1 MGKALRILVFIILIL
16 SVISLVFANLLFKKR
31 ELLTKRNEIL
41 ENTVVNIAK
50 TIEGE
55 DAPDSTP
62 PSVEKDIS
70 DVTDRELVN
79 PEKLAMLENYPISL
93 EQQNLPALDLD
104 NNKMRLQ
111 LRSYYVVGPDGE
123 YKIDELTQKPA
134 TKGDGSMVAVLE
146 NVFDRAKTQQAKLNK
161 TRAEL
166 TKLREMLSTTV
177 DDVNALKVAGRTDK
191 KSLTEKGE
199 MITTLQGEKETLEAN
214 VAKLTA
220 EKRELNAELA
230 DSRNAVETLNEDK
243 LALEEKLTEAKE
255 KNADWEKR
263 WKGLKNTP
271 SGDPDVVVVTSMT
284 AGEKGKIIEVNDELK
299 FAILEFS
306 NEAIE
311 EILGTER
318 QNPLPQLEMNVR
330 RPGHQSASGEF
341 ITRIKL
347 RQVVRDKNL
356 IVADILSDW
365 QQTAVE
371 KGDVVFF

>member
-1 MGKALRILVFIILIL
+1 
-16 SVISLVFANLLFKKR
+16 LVFANLLFKKR